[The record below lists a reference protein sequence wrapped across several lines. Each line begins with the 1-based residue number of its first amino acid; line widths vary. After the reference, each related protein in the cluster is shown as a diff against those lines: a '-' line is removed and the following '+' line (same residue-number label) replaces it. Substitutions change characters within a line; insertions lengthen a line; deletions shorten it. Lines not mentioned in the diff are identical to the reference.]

1 MINRNSNSFGKL
13 LQLTKKRP
21 VIGLVEVALISS
33 ILTVSEYKYAG
44 VATLRGSPFRSLIV
58 LNITNAALDGR
69 SNQH

>member
-1 MINRNSNSFGKL
+1 MINRNSNSFGK
-13 LQLTKKRP
+13 LTKKRP